1 VLADFL
7 VSAGIKPSSIV
18 SYNHLGNNDG
28 MNLSAPKQFRSKEVC
43 LLHCAPLATVVVV
56 HVVMLSIWW

>member
-1 VLADFL
+1 MLADFL

-43 LLHCAPLATVVVV
+43 LLHCVRLATVVVV
-56 HVVMLSIWW
+56 HVVMLSI